1 MKICRFSAYSPC
13 TSTSCW
19 IGRHV
24 IKDISLRIRPGEYIA
39 LVGPSGAGK
48 TTLCSLI
55 PRFYDVTDG
64 ELLLDG
70 MYAHLYAKQA
80 AVG

>member
-1 MKICRFSAYSPC
+1 
-13 TSTSCW
+13 
-19 IGRHV
+19 
-24 IKDISLRIRPGEYIA
+24 LRIRPGEYIA